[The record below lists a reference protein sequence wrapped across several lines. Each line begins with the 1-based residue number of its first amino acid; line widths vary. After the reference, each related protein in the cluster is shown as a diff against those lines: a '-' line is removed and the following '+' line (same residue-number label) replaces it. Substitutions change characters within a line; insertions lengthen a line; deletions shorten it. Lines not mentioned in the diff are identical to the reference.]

1 MTANGGPATTCDG
14 IFSPPLTVRDALTVW
29 QFAPLVS
36 AVLALTA
43 AMYLAAGIPG
53 S

>member
-1 MTANGGPATTCDG
+1 L
-14 IFSPPLTVRDALTVW
+14 PPLTVRDALTVW

-43 AMYLAAGIPG
+43 AMYLAGA
-53 S
+53 

>member
-1 MTANGGPATTCDG
+1 L
-14 IFSPPLTVRDALTVW
+14 PPLTVRDALTVW

-43 AMYLAAGIPG
+43 AMYLAGVWRVARRHPAR
-53 S
+53 